1 MIIIYIKTITMAI
14 LWVLLIAFGIHTL
27 DNMWVNWLNYK
38 ISTQVKDKEDNN
50 NGVEETGQ
58 THTMGFTQGYQL
70 KDDDGEKEEG

>member
-1 MIIIYIKTITMAI
+1 MAI

-27 DNMWVNWLNYK
+27 DNMWDNWLNYK
-38 ISTQVKDKEDNN
+38 ISTQVKDKDNN

-70 KDDDGEKEEG
+70 KDDDGED

>member
-1 MIIIYIKTITMAI
+1 MDI
-14 LWVLLIAFGIHTL
+14 LWALILAFGIHTL

-50 NGVEETGQ
+50 NGVDTMNK
-58 THTMGFTQGYQL
+58 MGFTQGYQL

>member
-1 MIIIYIKTITMAI
+1 MDI
-14 LWVLLIAFGIHTL
+14 LWALILAFGIHTL

-58 THTMGFTQGYQL
+58 THIMGFTQGYQL
-70 KDDDGEKEEG
+70 KDDDGKKEEG

>member
-1 MIIIYIKTITMAI
+1 MTI

-38 ISTQVKDKEDNN
+38 ISTQVKDKDNN
-50 NGVEETGQ
+50 NGVDTMNK
-58 THTMGFTQGYQL
+58 MGFTQGYQL

>member
-1 MIIIYIKTITMAI
+1 MDI
-14 LWVLLIAFGIHTL
+14 LWALILAFGIHTL

-38 ISTQVKDKEDNN
+38 ISTQDKDNN

-58 THTMGFTQGYQL
+58 THIMGFTQGYQL

>member
-1 MIIIYIKTITMAI
+1 MDI

-38 ISTQVKDKEDNN
+38 ISTQVKDNN

-58 THTMGFTQGYQL
+58 THIIGFTQGYQL
-70 KDDDGEKEEG
+70 KDDDGKKEEG